1 MFAIGISQNSK
12 AFGVLHTHTRNLPR
26 AFCHVSSCDLNI
38 PSPLVQIPIS
48 PLTLKTNSGLAYE
61 VAPSTMQ

>member
-12 AFGVLHTHTRNLPR
+12 AFGGLHTHNLPR
-26 AFCHVSSCDLNI
+26 GFCHVSSCDLSI